1 MSGDESRVAG
11 PDPGGNPSAVA
22 TPSLPARLMQ
32 LWIDADACP
41 KTIKEFLFQAAVRLQ
56 APMVLVANSGM
67 YVPRSALI
75 RLAVV
80 GGAVDEADRYIL
92 AHCAPGDLVVSADI
106 PLARGF
112 GGQGGGGGGSAR
124 HGIHAGQRQ
133 GSAGHPQPD
142 AGAAR
147 RGPAAGRPGLL
158 WAERPRALR
167 QRLRPGSDALAAR
180 PISAPH
186 DFHNNPFRSSPLRS
200 NRAHVSPK
208 RGPSSPAQ
216 ISVFSTAASRSDA
229 RACSAGSA
237 R

>member
-22 TPSLPARLMQ
+22 TPSSPARLMQ

-106 PLARGF
+106 PLAAALVDKGVVVVDPRGTVYTPANVKEALATRNLMQELRE
-112 GGQGGGGGGSAR
+112 GGLQQGGPASF
-124 HGIHAGQRQ
+124 
-133 GSAGHPQPD
+133 
-142 AGAAR
+142 
-147 RGPAAGRPGLL
+147 GPND
-158 WAERPRALR
+158 RAPFANAFDR
-167 QRLRPGSDALAAR
+167 EVTRLRRAR
-180 PISAPH
+180 
-186 DFHNNPFRSSPLRS
+186 
-200 NRAHVSPK
+200 
-208 RGPSSPAQ
+208 
-216 ISVFSTAASRSDA
+216 
-229 RACSAGSA
+229 
-237 R
+237 